1 MASKSTLKTDQVMH
15 ALSLSHDPKEWGFFE
30 ELRIGTGYGK
40 DKEQR
45 LDAWAIH
52 YFPSKQNVTR
62 SYELKS
68 SRTDFLKELATP
80 IKRRASLRLSNE
92 MYFVTPKGLCKIEEI
107 PVECGLIEVDDTGKM
122 AVVIPAP
129 FRNIMPPTMSF
140 IASICRRY
148 DKERA
153 QLIGLELADR
163 RKKLEEAESAMKVID
178 QHIKKWKDY
187 NRGNKEVPDKI
198 AVAMEDLKEDLA
210 DFLKG
215 IHGLNFD

>member
-1 MASKSTLKTDQVMH
+1 MSQQDHINHINLSRRGLLQAMAGAGLVAGLPLFNTAHAATSASSDKSKRILVVLELSGANDGFNTLVPYADDAYYRLRPKIGIRPNKVRKIDDQF
-15 ALSLSHDPKEWGFFE
+15 GFSPGMAGFE
-30 ELRIGTGYGK
+30 RLFK
-40 DKEQR
+40 D
-45 LDAWAIH
+45 
-52 YFPSKQNVTR
+52 
-62 SYELKS
+62 
-68 SRTDFLKELATP
+68 
-80 IKRRASLRLSNE
+80 
-92 MYFVTPKGLCKIEEI
+92 
-107 PVECGLIEVDDTGKM
+107 GKM

-163 RKKLEEAESAMKVID
+163 RKKLEEAESALKVID

-198 AVAMEDLKEDLA
+198 AVAMEDLKEDLV